1 VVRHEQAHR
10 GSIVVGEAWNRAKSG
25 SNEADEASYCF
36 KGIENQQILL
46 K

>member
-25 SNEADEASYCF
+25 SNEVEEASYCF
-36 KGIENQQILL
+36 KKVKNQQILR